1 MNNPADLPEFE
12 LELRIYA
19 FVETGRI
26 NQWTPAQNAIKQLVS
41 RDQAAADQEA
51 CRWESMRVSQNCDL
65 NHLPI
70 NAMTRKQRDDT
81 KDYVDRCEIVI
92 KWLVDAGARQ
102 PPPAKC
108 FHEERSS
115 GLSPAAVNRS
125 VSGATA
131 SRQAP
136 ARAVVTCLVLAG
148 LFSLAVVALILKQR
162 AQVAASPQGNSS
174 PYALY
179 GFVVGVMGF
188 AITALTFE
196 RLTRRAGQKSRK
208 GVAVAT
214 LIFAVALFILV
225 SIFAAHRSLS
235 PTGLGPAQRMAS
247 VQPAAPGHLPSG
259 ARRATA
265 A

>member
-1 MNNPADLPEFE
+1 MNNPADWPEFE
-12 LELRIYA
+12 LKQRIYA
-19 FVETGRI
+19 FVEAGRI
-26 NQWTPAQNAIKQLVS
+26 NQWTPAENAIKQLVS
-41 RDQAAADQEA
+41 RYPAAADQEA

-70 NAMTRKQRDDT
+70 STMTRKQRDDT

-115 GLSPAAVNRS
+115 GLSPATVNRS
-125 VSGATA
+125 VSGAVVPRQV
-131 SRQAP
+131 RQAP
-136 ARAVVTCLVLAG
+136 AQAMVTCLVLAG
-148 LFSLAVVALILKQR
+148 LFLLAVVALILKQR

-179 GFVVGVMGF
+179 GFVVGVIGF

-196 RLTRRAGQKSRK
+196 RLTRRAGQGSRK

-214 LIFAVALFILV
+214 VVFAVALFILV

-235 PTGLGPAQRMAS
+235 PAGLGPAQRMAS
-247 VQPAAPGHLPSG
+247 VQPAAPGHLSSWS
-259 ARRATA
+259 
-265 A
+265 